1 MSGTREKYFELVTE
15 AFYLC
20 HVYEKTN
27 VVEVKADFQKT
38 HFKEKRDPIYIFVFL
53 AVADRRTERQTDLKS
68 SLTGYKTHTHTHT
81 HTRIIVSPE

>member
-1 MSGTREKYFELVTE
+1 MTIEFGRKNQSHRKCLGAEKSTLELVTE

-27 VVEVKADFQKT
+27 VVEVKAEFQKT

-68 SLTGYKTHTHTHT
+68 SLTG
-81 HTRIIVSPE
+81 